1 MADGVFCDDDLLPL
15 EDDVNGDPDP
25 APDWWDKIHRY
36 FRPIRSP
43 FFWNMS
49 PNQPPMPV
57 LASKHYPPPV
67 WPLRRRRDWEILPPP
82 GIFPA
87 LKPWQTSFRTWPPIP
102 PNPAFAFSHDTVQH
116 GERDPNLREI
126 GAQGAEEARELRRRR
141 GRPRNGDR
149 ERMTSDWPI
158 GGGAE

>member
-1 MADGVFCDDDLLPL
+1 MVDGVFMDDELLPL
-15 EDDVNGDPDP
+15 DDDVEDPDP
-25 APDWWDKIHRY
+25 PPPWFDKLHRY

-57 LASKHYPPPV
+57 LASRHYPPPI
-67 WPLRRRRDWEILPPP
+67 WPLRRRKDWEILPPP

-87 LKPWQTSFRTWPPIP
+87 LKPWQTDFRSPRFG
-102 PNPAFAFSHDTVQH
+102 AFAIQH
-116 GERDPNLREI
+116 GERNPNI
-126 GAQGAEEARELRRRR
+126 AQVGAQLAEEGAELRRRR

-149 ERMTSDWPI
+149 ERVTSDWPT